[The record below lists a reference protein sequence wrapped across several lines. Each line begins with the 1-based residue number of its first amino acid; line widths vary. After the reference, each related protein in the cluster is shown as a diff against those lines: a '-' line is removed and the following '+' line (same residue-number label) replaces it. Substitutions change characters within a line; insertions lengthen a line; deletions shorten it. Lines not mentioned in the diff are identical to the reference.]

1 MDLAFTDDQ
10 ASLRDLAKQIFIGH
24 CTDERLRA
32 LEASGE
38 YFDPDLWAELA
49 RAHLLGFGIPEEF
62 GGNGGG
68 IIELCLLL
76 EQAGRAAAPAPLW
89 AALVCGAL
97 PLAMFGTE
105 EQKSRLLPAL
115 MEGRSVVT
123 SAFDEPGSRDPLSPK
138 SAARVDDQGDAWRLD
153 ALKVHVPA
161 VGLADRV
168 IVPALAADGVGLF
181 LVDPAAP
188 GATVTPQ
195 PNTATEPL
203 SMLELANA
211 RVDEADVLMPP
222 DGRAALEII
231 VEHAEVGLCA
241 LQLGLAEHA
250 LRLTAEYTSGR
261 EQFGRPL
268 ASFQAVQQRA
278 ADAYVDV
285 EAMRWT
291 MWRAAWRLSE
301 GLPAADE
308 VAEAKY
314 FAADGGHRV
323 LAAAQH
329 LHGGIGVDMSYPLH
343 RYTFMAKQVELTLGG
358 ATEQLAR
365 LGDRMAT

>member
-24 CTDERLRA
+24 CTDDRLRA
-32 LEASGE
+32 LESQGS
-38 YFDPDLWAELA
+38 YFDPELWAELA
-49 RAHLLGFGIPEEF
+49 RAHLLGFGISEELR
-62 GGNGGG
+62 GNGGG

-89 AALVCGAL
+89 ASLVCGAL
-97 PLAMFGTE
+97 PVALFGTE
-105 EQKSRLLPAL
+105 EQKSRLLAPL
-115 MEGRSVVT
+115 MEGRSTVT
-123 SAFDEPGSRDPLSPK
+123 AAFDEPGSRDPLSPM
-138 SAARVDDQGDAWRLD
+138 SVARIDDDGWRLD
-153 ALKVHVPA
+153 GIKVHVPA

-168 IVPALAADGVGLF
+168 IVPALASDGVGLF
-181 LVDPAAP
+181 LLDPSTP
-188 GATVTPQ
+188 GVTVTAQ

-203 SMLELANA
+203 SQLEFASA
-211 RVDEADVLMPP
+211 RIDEADVLMPP
-222 DGRAALEII
+222 DGRAVLEMI
-231 VEHAEVGLCA
+231 VEYAQVGLCA
-241 LQLGLAEHA
+241 LQLGIAEHA

-301 GLPAADE
+301 GLPAVDE

-358 ATEQLAR
+358 ASEQLAR

>member
-24 CTDERLRA
+24 CTDDRLRE
-32 LEASGE
+32 LESHGS
-38 YFDPDLWAELA
+38 YFDPELWAELA
-49 RAHLLGFGIPEEF
+49 RAHLLGFGIPEEL

-97 PLAMFGTE
+97 PIAIFGTE
-105 EQKSRLLPAL
+105 EQRARLLPLL
-115 MEGRSVVT
+115 MSGGGVVT
-123 SAFDEPGSRDPLSPK
+123 AAFEDSGSRDPLSP
-138 SAARVDDQGDAWRLD
+138 SCIANVEADGWRLSGV
-153 ALKVHVPA
+153 KVHVPA
-161 VGLADRV
+161 VDLASRV
-168 IVPALAADGVGLF
+168 IVPALAQGGVGLF
-181 LVDPAAP
+181 LLDPTTP
-188 GATVTPQ
+188 GVTVTSQ
-195 PNTATEPL
+195 PNTASEPL
-203 SMLELANA
+203 SRLELLRA

-222 DGRAALEII
+222 DGRAALEMML
-231 VEHAEVGLCA
+231 EYAQVGLCA
-241 LQLGLAEHA
+241 LQLGIAEHA

-301 GLPAADE
+301 GLPAVDE

-358 ATEQLAR
+358 ASEQLAR

>member
-10 ASLRDLAKQIFIGH
+10 SSLRDLAKQIFIGH
-24 CTDERLRA
+24 CTDDRLRS
-32 LEASGE
+32 LEAAGS

-49 RAHLLGFGIPEEF
+49 RAHLLGFGVPEEL

-97 PLAMFGTE
+97 PVAMFGTE
-105 EQKSRLLPAL
+105 EQKSRLLPPL

-123 SAFDEPGSRDPLSPK
+123 SAFDEQASRDPLSPACVAEFE
-138 SAARVDDQGDAWRLD
+138 SDGWRLSGS
-153 ALKVHVPA
+153 KVHVPA
-161 VGLADRV
+161 VAQASRV
-168 IVPALAADGVGLF
+168 IVPALAQDGVGLF
-181 LVDPAAP
+181 LLDPETP
-188 GATVTPQ
+188 GVTASDQ
-195 PNTATEPL
+195 PNTAAEPL
-203 SMLELANA
+203 SQLDLLRA
-211 RVDEADVLMPP
+211 RIDETDVLMPP

-231 VEHAEVGLCA
+231 VAHAQVGLCA

-250 LRLTAEYTSGR
+250 LGLTAEYTSGR

-301 GLPAADE
+301 GLPAIDE

-329 LHGGIGVDMSYPLH
+329 LHGGIGVDMEYPLH

-358 ATEQLAR
+358 ANEQLAR

>member
-24 CTDERLRA
+24 CTDDRLRA
-32 LEASGE
+32 LEAAGS
-38 YFDPDLWAELA
+38 YYDPDLWAELA

-97 PLAMFGTE
+97 PVAMFGTE
-105 EQKSRLLPAL
+105 EQKSRLLPPL
-115 MEGRSVVT
+115 MEGHSVVT
-123 SAFDEPGSRDPLSPK
+123 TAFDEPKTRDPLAPSC
-138 SAARVDDQGDAWRLD
+138 AAEFESDGWRLSGV
-153 ALKVHVPA
+153 KVHVPA
-161 VGLADRV
+161 LARDSRV
-168 IVPALAADGVGLF
+168 IVPALAQDGVGLF
-181 LVDPAAP
+181 LLDPGAP
-188 GATVTPQ
+188 GVTVSDQ
-195 PNTATEPL
+195 RNTAAEPL
-203 SMLELANA
+203 SRLELLRA
-211 RVDEADVLMPP
+211 RIDEADVLMPP

-231 VEHAEVGLCA
+231 VEHAQVGLCA
-241 LQLGLAEHA
+241 LQLGIAEHA

-261 EQFGRPL
+261 EQFGKPL

-285 EAMRWT
+285 ETMRWT

-343 RYTFMAKQVELTLGG
+343 RYTFMAKQAELTLGG